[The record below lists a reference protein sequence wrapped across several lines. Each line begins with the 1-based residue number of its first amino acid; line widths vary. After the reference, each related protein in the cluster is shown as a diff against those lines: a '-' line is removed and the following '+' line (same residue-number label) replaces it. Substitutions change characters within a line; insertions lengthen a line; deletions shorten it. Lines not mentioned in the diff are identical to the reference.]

1 MTSRQR
7 LAYEDYLLSSRWRQ
21 VRRQALARAQW
32 RCQNPA
38 CPDDAVRWLTQ
49 AEIAELAVPYSLEVH
64 HLTYERLGRERPD
77 DLLVL
82 CERCHSVEHGREP
95 VLKGSGLGPRH
106 MSREQLIAAY
116 RLAAKDSNPRAAAA
130 AAARLSML
138 VVEPPLKQDDYNRAM
153 EEIERHLPG
162 INDDGTY
169 SE

>member
-1 MTSRQR
+1 MTSRTR
-7 LAYEDYLLSSRWRQ
+7 LAYEDYLASSRWRH
-21 VRRQALARAQW
+21 VRRQALARARW

-38 CPDDAVRWLTQ
+38 CPDDAVRWLTDV
-49 AEIAELAVPYSLEVH
+49 EISEMAVPYPLEVH
-64 HLTYERLGRERPD
+64 HLTYERLGHERPD

-95 VLKGSGLGPRH
+95 EQRDGLGPRH
-106 MSREQLIAAY
+106 LSRAQLIAAY
-116 RLAAKDSNPRAAAA
+116 QRAANDPNPVVAAA
-130 AAARLSML
+130 AAARLRML
-138 VVEPPLKQDDYNRAM
+138 IVDPLLTQADYNRSM